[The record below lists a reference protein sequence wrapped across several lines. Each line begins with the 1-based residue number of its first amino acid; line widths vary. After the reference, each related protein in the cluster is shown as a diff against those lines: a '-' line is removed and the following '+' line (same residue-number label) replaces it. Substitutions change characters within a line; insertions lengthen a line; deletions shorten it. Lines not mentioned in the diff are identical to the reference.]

1 MVTLEFIRK
10 KNKNKQSFFNTK
22 VAKSTLSQEEYE
34 EGRDVFLRFVKPI
47 NEKSLYNY
55 FTECEEIRS

>member
-22 VAKSTLSQEEYE
+22 VAKSTLLKKNMKKEET
-34 EGRDVFLRFVKPI
+34 
-47 NEKSLYNY
+47 Y
-55 FTECEEIRS
+55 F